1 MRPTQ
6 GWDVA
11 LIMSLVYI
19 VPVNGDSCGMVTD
32 KCPWRVKRRR
42 PLASCAVKAPN
53 VADDRRLSPGFAG
66 KVKKNNAIIRQ
77 IFVIIEYNLKN
88 YFVSTR
94 KIER

>member
-66 KVKKNNAIIRQ
+66 KVKKTMQLFDKYLLLLNII
-77 IFVIIEYNLKN
+77 
-88 YFVSTR
+88 
-94 KIER
+94 